1 VRGHTEQAAGGRVAG
16 SVTIGVVDYG
26 AGNRRS
32 VEKALERVGAR
43 VALTADHDALGA
55 ADGLV
60 VPGVGAF
67 VAAMGRLRAA
77 GLDELV
83 VARARAGTPVLGLCL
98 GMQLLFEGS
107 DELGGDEGLGLLAGR
122 VRALAPGDGLKI
134 PHIGWNEVRFAGAS
148 PLLEG
153 LGASAA
159 FYHVHSFAAEP
170 EDPGDVLGTGDYG
183 GPFASVVARDG
194 VFGAQFHPEKSSAAG
209 LALLRN
215 FASICARVG
224 V

>member
-1 VRGHTEQAAGGRVAG
+1 VNGGA
-16 SVTIGVVDYG
+16 VTIGVVDYG
-26 AGNRRS
+26 VGNRRS

-43 VALTADHDALGA
+43 VALTGDHEALGA
-55 ADGLV
+55 ADGIV

-67 VAAMGRLRAA
+67 VAAMTRLRAA

-107 DELGGDEGLGLLAGR
+107 DEFGGDDGLGLLAGH
-122 VRALAPGDGLKI
+122 VRALSVGAGLKV
-134 PHIGWNEVRFAGAS
+134 PHIGWNEVRFASAS
-148 PLLEG
+148 PLTEG

-170 EDPGDVLGTGDYG
+170 EDPADVLGSGDYG
-183 GPFASVVARDG
+183 GPFASVVARDS
-194 VFGAQFHPEKSSAAG
+194 VFGAQFHPEKSSTAG
-209 LALLRN
+209 LRLLRN
-215 FASICARVG
+215 FTGICARVG